1 MNRPQPNEYPAW
13 SETYIS
19 KVKNDA
25 LEVLTNQ
32 ITALPNLLLNS
43 ENKQHFTYE
52 DGKWTVK
59 ELLGH
64 IIDTERI
71 LTYRLMCF
79 ARNEQKP
86 LAGFDENAYVTN
98 AHFIDRDFKNLTE
111 EFSALRKANMY
122 LFESLNEVE
131 LDRKGVASGRDIT
144 VRALLHVIAGHVEHH
159 IQILKERYDVV

>member
-13 SETYIS
+13 GETYIS

-43 ENKQHFTYE
+43 ENKQNFTYK

-79 ARNEQKP
+79 ARNEQQP

-111 EFSALRKANMY
+111 EFSALRKANFY
-122 LFESLNEVE
+122 LFESLNEAE